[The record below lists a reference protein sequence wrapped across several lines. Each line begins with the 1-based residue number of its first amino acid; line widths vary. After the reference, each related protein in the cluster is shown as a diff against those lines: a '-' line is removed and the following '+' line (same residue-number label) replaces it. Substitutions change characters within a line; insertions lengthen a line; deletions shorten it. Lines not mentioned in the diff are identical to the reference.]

1 MRRVAIAMLSTAVL
15 VPAAWAQT
23 PVSPPPPETPVVT
36 MQFDAVI
43 RQALEK
49 NPTAA
54 RAATNI
60 TRAETL
66 LQQSRASTLPFVTSS
81 VVNNTLD
88 SERGFTGGVIQPRN
102 QTTFGV
108 SVGMPVLAASR
119 WAAVNQARDQVAV
132 AEAGV
137 AEVRQQVAVAAAQAY
152 LAVIAARRQVEVGE
166 RALESSRTHLD
177 YAQKR
182 FEGGAG
188 SRLNQ
193 LRTASIVSTEE
204 ARVESARLGLR
215 AAQEAL
221 GVIVVA
227 DGPVNAGAEPVFDQT
242 GAFDEN
248 AWRQARPDLVTQAAI
263 RRAAERVVS
272 DSWKDWVPDVTTS
285 FDPSYVT
292 PSGLFAPSGTWRISF
307 VTNYSIF
314 DGGQR
319 NLAKRQRSITLE
331 QANLT
336 LTELEIQARSEVRL
350 AQDSVR
356 FRERALDAARR
367 AADQALEVVKIT
379 TTAFEV
385 GATTNLE
392 VIDAQRVA
400 RDAETAAAI
409 AEDALRRARLDLLV
423 ALGRFK

>member
-1 MRRVAIAMLSTAVL
+1 MRNVLAVVMTAFTAS
-15 VPAAWAQT
+15 AAWAQT
-23 PVSPPPPETPVVT
+23 PAPQTPSQTPTIT
-36 MQFDAVI
+36 MEFDAVI
-43 RQALEK
+43 QQALAK

-66 LQQSRASTLPFVTSS
+66 LQQSRAATLPFVTGNI
-81 VVNNTLD
+81 VNSTLD
-88 SERGFTGGVIQPRN
+88 SARGFQGGVIQPRN
-102 QTTFGV
+102 QTTLGA
-108 SVGMPVLAASR
+108 SIGMPVLAASR
-119 WAAVNQARDQVAV
+119 WAAVNQARDQVVV
-132 AEAGV
+132 AEASV
-137 AEVRQQVAVAAAQAY
+137 AEVRQQIAVAAAQAY

-166 RALESSRTHLD
+166 RSLQSARTHLD
-177 YAQKR
+177 YARKR

-193 LRTASIVSTEE
+193 LRAASVVSTEE
-204 ARVESARLGLR
+204 ARVEGARLGLR

-227 DGPVNAGAEPVFDQT
+227 DGPVDAGAEPVFDQT

-248 AWRQARPDLVTQAAI
+248 AWREGRPDLVTQSAI
-263 RRAAERVVS
+263 RRAAERVVN

-307 VTNYSIF
+307 VTNYAIF

-319 NLAKRQRSITLE
+319 NLAKRQRAITLE

-336 LTELEIQARSEVRL
+336 FTELEIQARSEVRL

-356 FRERALDAARR
+356 FRERALESARR
-367 AADQALEVVKIT
+367 AAQEAAEVVTIT

-400 RDAETAAAI
+400 RDADTSAAI

>member
-1 MRRVAIAMLSTAVL
+1 MRKLIAAIITIAGLASVAS
-15 VPAAWAQT
+15 AQT
-23 PVSPPPPETPVVT
+23 PASAPPPQAPVQT
-36 MQFDAVI
+36 MEFEAVI

-60 TRAETL
+60 TRAEVL
-66 LQQSRASTLPFVTSS
+66 LQQSRASILPFVTGA
-81 VVNNTLD
+81 VVNSTLD
-88 SERGFTGGVIQPRN
+88 SARGFQGGVIQPRN
-102 QTTFGV
+102 QTTFST

-119 WAAVNQARDQVAV
+119 WAAVNQARDQVTV
-132 AEAGV
+132 AEASV
-137 AEVRQQVAVAAAQAY
+137 AEVRQQIAVAAAQAY
-152 LAVIAARRQVEVGE
+152 LAVIAARRQVEVSE
-166 RALESSRTHLD
+166 RSLESARTHLD
-177 YAQKR
+177 YATKR

-193 LRTASIVSTEE
+193 LRAASVASMDES
-204 ARVESARLGLR
+204 RVESARLGLR

-227 DGPVNAGAEPVFDQT
+227 DGPVNAGAEPAFDQT

-248 AWRQARPDLVTQAAI
+248 AWRTARPDLVTQGAI
-263 RRAAERVVS
+263 RRAAERVLA
-272 DSWKDWVPDVTTS
+272 DSWRDWVPDVNAS

-319 NLAKRQRSITLE
+319 NLAKRQRAITVE

-367 AADQALEVVKIT
+367 AATEAIEVVKIT

-409 AEDALRRARLDLLV
+409 AEDALRRARLDLLI

>member
-1 MRRVAIAMLSTAVL
+1 MRNVVVAIIITAGF

-23 PVSPPPPETPVVT
+23 PAPPLQPQSPAIT
-36 MQFDAVI
+36 MEFEAVI

-60 TRAETL
+60 ARAETL
-66 LQQSRASTLPFVTSS
+66 LQQSRASTLPFVTGS
-81 VVNNTLD
+81 VINTTLD
-88 SERGFTGGVIQPRN
+88 SERGFTGGVIQPQN
-102 QTTFGV
+102 QTTFGA
-108 SVGMPVLAASR
+108 SLGMPILAASR
-119 WAAVNQARDQVAV
+119 WASVNQARDQVAV
-132 AEAGV
+132 ATASV
-137 AEVRQQVAVAAAQAY
+137 AEVRQQIAVAAAQAY
-152 LAVIAARRQVEVGE
+152 LAVIAARRQVEVSE
-166 RALESSRTHLD
+166 RSLGSSRSHLD

-193 LRTASIVSTEE
+193 LRAASIVSTEE
-204 ARVESARLGLR
+204 ARVEGARLGLR

-248 AWRQARPDLVTQAAI
+248 AWREARPDLVTQATI
-263 RRAAERVVS
+263 RRAAERVFN
-272 DSWKDWVPDVTTS
+272 DSWRDWVPDVTAS
-285 FDPSYVT
+285 FDPAYVT

-319 NLAKRQRSITLE
+319 NIAKRQRSITVQ
-331 QANLT
+331 QAQLA

-350 AQDSVR
+350 AQDAVR

-367 AADQALEVVKIT
+367 AAEQAQEVVTIT

-400 RDAETAAAI
+400 RDADTAAAI

>member
-1 MRRVAIAMLSTAVL
+1 MRNAVIAVVATIALA
-15 VPAAWAQT
+15 PAAWAQT
-23 PVSPPPPETPVVT
+23 PAPPPQAPAVT
-36 MQFDAVI
+36 MEFDAVI

-60 TRAETL
+60 ARAETL
-66 LQQSRASTLPFVTSS
+66 LQQSRASILPFVTGS
-81 VVNNTLD
+81 VINTTLD
-88 SERGFTGGVIQPRN
+88 SERGFTGGVIQPQN
-102 QTTFGV
+102 QTTFGA

-132 AEAGV
+132 ATATV
-137 AEVRQQVAVAAAQAY
+137 AEVRQQIAVAAAQAY

-166 RALESSRTHLD
+166 RAMESSRSHLE

-193 LRTASIVSTEE
+193 LRAASIVSTEE

-221 GVIVVA
+221 GVLVVA

-248 AWRQARPDLVTQAAI
+248 AWREARPDLVTQATI
-263 RRAAERVVS
+263 RRAAERVVA
-272 DSWKDWVPDVTTS
+272 DSWRDWVPDVTAS
-285 FDPSYVT
+285 FDPAYVT
-292 PSGLFAPSGTWRISF
+292 PSGLFAPSGTWRVSF

-319 NLAKRQRSITLE
+319 RLAKQQRSITLQ
-331 QANLT
+331 QATLT

-356 FRERALDAARR
+356 FRERALEAARR
-367 AADQALEVVKIT
+367 AAEQALEVVKIT

-409 AEDALRRARLDLLV
+409 AEDALRRARLDLLI